1 MSNISRTETN
11 RDTHA
16 KRYGNPHR
24 AFQYSG
30 KSTGL
35 ATFDFRPHRLN
46 FLGAPSQN
54 ARSGKIAGN
63 LIEYPKSI
71 NNYMK
76 DPRGD
81 SGATLR
87 DEAPAGFFKNMIDPY
102 SLIKD
107 VANFLTPSD
116 KIDGKLG
123 DYNNKPVAYAH
134 DLSYIGS
141 DGIMGK
147 RDHPM
152 LYYHD
157 IVEQRPE
164 HTNPAKTREGLQR
177 YADNLL
183 KTRHVGPEM
192 RHSVYHFID
201 QITATDS
208 DLLKKSTVMEMEAH
222 VNKQI
227 QTFRPG
233 KNSITRKIYYNTL

>member
-1 MSNISRTETN
+1 MSNISRTETH

-46 FLGAPSQN
+46 FLGGPAQN
-54 ARSGKIAGN
+54 AKSGKVLGN
-63 LIEYPKSI
+63 HQQYSQASVSLK
-71 NNYMK
+71 K

-141 DGIMGK
+141 DRIMGK

-152 LYYHD
+152 LYYYD

-177 YADNLL
+177 YADNLM
-183 KTRHVGPEM
+183 KTRHFDPEM
-192 RHSVYHFID
+192 KHSVYHFID
-201 QITATDS
+201 QITGPDS
-208 DLLKKSTVMEMEAH
+208 DMLKKSTVMEMRAH
-222 VNKQI
+222 VNKHI

-233 KNSITRKIYYNTL
+233 KNSITRKIYYNAL